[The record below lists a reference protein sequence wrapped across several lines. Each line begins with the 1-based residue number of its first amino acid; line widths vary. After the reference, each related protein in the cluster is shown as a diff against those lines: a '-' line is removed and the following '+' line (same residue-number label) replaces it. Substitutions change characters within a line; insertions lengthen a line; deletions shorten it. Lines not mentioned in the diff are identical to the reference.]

1 MRIHSFFVYPLL
13 DFFEIYGRL
22 ASIKA
27 NARASHKFTKKN
39 IRILTKRIN
48 SLHRDRGKKMTCLK
62 RITNKCRF
70 FVSFIFL
77 GRVNAVSFF
86 NSELSHAYFF
96 PFFFLVWPHGTNLLI
111 EKKNADN
118 IFWLSKVLLKIYIK
132 WGSHALHYRLFSA
145 CMRLHA
151 CICVCILC
159 QRWF

>member
-1 MRIHSFFVYPLL
+1 MSTLFSLSIVIQHFDLICLYSFRLNEMSYDLKVDFFSLAFNCLFMRIHSFFVYPLL

-27 NARASHKFTKKN
+27 NARASYNFTKK

-77 GRVNAVSFF
+77 GRV
-86 NSELSHAYFF
+86 
-96 PFFFLVWPHGTNLLI
+96 
-111 EKKNADN
+111 K
-118 IFWLSKVLLKIYIK
+118 
-132 WGSHALHYRLFSA
+132 
-145 CMRLHA
+145 
-151 CICVCILC
+151 
-159 QRWF
+159 